1 MYFFYFKST
10 KLHKI
15 YNSIAFITKIHT
27 LFDVFSA
34 QKLHLSLHFL
44 SFFTLLRV
52 KTIDKITI
60 TVKAHG

>member
-1 MYFFYFKST
+1 MFYFYIKST

-15 YNSIAFITKIHT
+15 YNRIALITKIHT
-27 LFDVFSA
+27 LFDVFSVK
-34 QKLHLSLHFL
+34 KLHFYLNFS

-60 TVKAHG
+60 TVKAHV